1 MKKIVLL
8 SVVILFSCAISAQV
22 QDFTGTWKLNTG
34 KSILGDQFS
43 LAPRE
48 IIVSQNGND
57 MTVEKHSDFQGE
69 AMTTTDKLTLDG
81 KECINTAWQDAQKK
95 STAVWSDDART
106 LTVTSKLNI
115 GEAGDITI
123 VEIFK
128 MDAANMVLVSNAS
141 SSYGDLAETMVYDK
155 Q

>member
-1 MKKIVLL
+1 
-8 SVVILFSCAISAQV
+8 
-22 QDFTGTWKLNTG
+22 
-34 KSILGDQFS
+34 
-43 LAPRE
+43 
-48 IIVSQNGND
+48 
-57 MTVEKHSDFQGE
+57 
-69 AMTTTDKLTLDG
+69 MTTTDKLTLDG